1 VSLATHRLSMSCG
14 WTCAGQRL
22 RDRLSGVVCATS
34 CLDMRETTLTQ
45 WRRSSTVY
53 DSQDSHHLDCARQVV
68 SRLCETSCLVSHN
81 RDNVSRARQVVS
93 TTCARQDNSCLAQS
107 QIDMRSSCR
116 WTYARHCLDCAR
128 LELSCLAQSRQCL
141 AYVHLQ
147 LLRMS
152 ICSSTLTTCRFHCAL
167 QCAADGID
175 NHLSRAC
182 A

>member
-1 VSLATHRLSMSCG
+1 MSCG

-116 WTYARHCLDCAR
+116 WTYAR
-128 LELSCLAQSRQCL
+128 QCL